1 MPIVIEGNAAY
12 ITQDTF
18 RPKIE
23 RCLTLLRT
31 RAATY
36 NGWISSNVTRI
47 RAFSRSGADV
57 SNNSIDIAIST
68 FNASET
74 WLASVLVHES
84 KHIIQFRA
92 GSDYTGTVAERE
104 CNRYQLETLRLIG
117 APASE
122 ISYLLAQDGNH
133 FDLNGDGRYDA
144 EDYRLRNW

>member
-1 MPIVIEGNAAY
+1 MPIIIEGNAAY
-12 ITQDTF
+12 IAQDTF

-23 RCLTLLRT
+23 GCLTLLRT

-36 NGWISSNVTRI
+36 HGWISSNVVKI
-47 RAFSRSGADV
+47 RAFSRSGADI
-57 SNNSIDIAIST
+57 SHNSIDIASLT
-68 FNASET
+68 FDASAT
-74 WLASVLVHES
+74 WLASVLVHET
-84 KHIIQFRA
+84 KHIMQFRA
-92 GSDYTGTVAERE
+92 GSDYTGTAAELE
-104 CNRYQLETLRLIG
+104 CNRYQLEALRLMN